1 MMDVYSFGIL
11 LFEMC
16 VGKLIDQHT
25 LQTTKFAVP
34 RWPWTNREKK
44 FLGEFAL
51 RCTETNPDK
60 RPNIAN
66 FLLCMNGGQ
75 ILLESFL

>member
-1 MMDVYSFGIL
+1 MDIYSFGIL

-16 VGKLIDQHT
+16 VGKLIDQHN
-25 LQTTKFAVP
+25 LQTTKAAAVAN
-34 RWPWTNREKK
+34 WTDQEKK

-60 RPNIAN
+60 RPNMAD
-66 FLLCMNGGQ
+66 FVEQ
-75 ILLESFL
+75 IYNST